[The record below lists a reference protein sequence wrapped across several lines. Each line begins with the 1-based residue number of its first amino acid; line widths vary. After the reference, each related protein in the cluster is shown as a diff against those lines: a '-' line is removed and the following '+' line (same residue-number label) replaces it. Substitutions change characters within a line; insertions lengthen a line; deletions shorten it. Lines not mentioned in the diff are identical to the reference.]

1 MNWILVIFLTSILS
15 RDATKSAEER
25 WQREREEFE
34 SRIRECVRLA
44 DTVNMHLHMA
54 VAAKAATEKKVAA
67 LSEQKRVLVKEVKIL
82 QRRLLQESDS
92 NQQLKEMNEK
102 LCSAAVALQDQLNSS
117 ILSSLLHQENFEDS
131 MEAGNESL
139 TEASD
144 ANGGADGGD
153 CGDGNQV
160 IRSISSS
167 ISAAAD
173 ALQDILLRNV
183 ELASVDP
190 EKDEPGVGMITF
202 KRSRRSLPMN
212 TEDYSPFMFRCG

>member
-1 MNWILVIFLTSILS
+1 
-15 RDATKSAEER
+15 
-25 WQREREEFE
+25 
-34 SRIRECVRLA
+34 
-44 DTVNMHLHMA
+44 MHLHMA

-131 MEAGNESL
+131 MEAGNQCGHESL

-160 IRSISSS
+160 IRSMSSS